1 MPVEWFHSLA
11 RGPWS
16 GYGDILRQITRSGH
30 LETYDLTKSDF
41 DNFGHE
47 FDAEGK
53 IASDIRRQE
62 RLRLKHK
69 RKPKKHPARPR

>member
-1 MPVEWFHSLA
+1 MPVHWFHPMQ

-16 GYGDILRQITRSGH
+16 GYGDILRQIMRNGH
-30 LETYDLTKSDF
+30 IETYELVKSDF

-53 IASDIRRQE
+53 IASDVRRQE
-62 RLRLKHK
+62 RLRLQRKN
-69 RKPKKHPARPR
+69 KPKKHPVRLR